1 MCFLID
7 STRGLIMART
17 PGSSEQNERKRRKAI
32 EIIKGGATQT
42 EAAKQVKVILR
53 TVQRWWKLYRDHG
66 DNGLKSTKATVRPRR
81 LREKDSEKLGKILI
95 KGAVAAGFPNELW
108 TSKRVLAVIQSK
120 FGVDYHANHLPRLL
134 RSLGFTPQRPQREA
148 AEKDHA
154 QIKKWVRY
162 TWTRIKKKPASRKPR

>member
-1 MCFLID
+1 
-7 STRGLIMART
+7 MART
-17 PGSSEQNERKRRKAI
+17 PGSSEQNEKKRRKAI
-32 EIIKGGATQT
+32 EIIKGGATQA

-66 DNGLKSTKATVRPRR
+66 EEGLKSTKATGRPCR
-81 LREKDSEKLGKILI
+81 LSERDSQKLAKILI

-108 TSKRVLAVIQSK
+108 TSKRVLSIIEK
-120 FGVDYHANHLPRLL
+120 EFGVDYHANHLPRLL

-148 AEKDHA
+148 VEKDQE

-162 TWTRIKKKPASRKPR
+162 TWTRIKKKPASGKPQ

>member
-1 MCFLID
+1 MFL
-7 STRGLIMART
+7 STKGFIMART
-17 PGSSEQNERKRRKAI
+17 PGSSEQNEKKRLKAI
-32 EIIKGGATQT
+32 EIIKDGATQA

-66 DNGLKSTKATVRPRR
+66 IDGLKSTKATGRPCR
-81 LREKDSEKLGKILI
+81 LKKRETEKLKKILI

-108 TSKRVLAVIQSK
+108 TSKRVLSVIKSE
-120 FGVDYHANHLPRLL
+120 FGADYHANHLPRLL

-148 AEKDHA
+148 AEKNHV

-162 TWTRIKKKPASRKPR
+162 TWTRIKKKPMTGKPR